1 MVGLVGVSVFVKFL
15 EHSSISVNATVAFFS
30 LGSSIGRYKTVIFI
44 QSSCQFHGEGVFVVC
59 ELDPL

>member
-1 MVGLVGVSVFVKFL
+1 
-15 EHSSISVNATVAFFS
+15 